1 MTCLTLYAGAGGAD
15 LGLLAAGVEHVA
27 CVDANADCVATLR
40 AAGLPGIRAGI
51 GGPYEDAPAFD
62 LSPFVGVDLVWAS
75 PPCQPYSRAG
85 KGLGADDAR
94 DGWPHTLAILATLR
108 PRWAVVENVRGA
120 PVETWAGELRAVSL
134 ASQDGTM
141 ADWLTARAVARPLC
155 EAVTAVENRIRAAG
169 FYGDTAVEMAVLG
182 RLGRRHT
189 DSRSVT
195 YSELR

>member
-1 MTCLTLYAGAGGAD
+1 M
-15 LGLLAAGVEHVA
+15 
-27 CVDANADCVATLR
+27 NASTTDI
-40 AAGLPGIRAGI
+40 IRALNDLRSHR
-51 GGPYEDAPAFD
+51 DAA
-62 LSPFVGVDLVWAS
+62 
-75 PPCQPYSRAG
+75 
-85 KGLGADDAR
+85 
-94 DGWPHTLAILATLR
+94 
-108 PRWAVVENVRGA
+108 
-120 PVETWAGELRAVSL
+120 LRAVSL

-189 DSRSVT
+189 DFRSVT